1 MSCLPE
7 LARLAFALDNARVRG
22 RAGRHGGLRDP
33 RRPVVSAV
41 ATVREAPAVPA
52 DRVGSAAPMVAVPQQ
67 AANEAGLMSR
77 MLVDPVVHDDCIAWT
92 DADTARKGIALD
104 EAARRADVLYLA
116 ECALKRDSAE
126 GWPRRHRPRR
136 AGRLSA
142 LQVHRQAR
150 RMPLPRLRAV
160 PLLQPARQQRL
171 RVLPCRAP
179 RPHLRPP
186 AGTPG
191 KSPDK

>member
-1 MSCLPE
+1 
-7 LARLAFALDNARVRG
+7 
-22 RAGRHGGLRDP
+22 
-33 RRPVVSAV
+33 
-41 ATVREAPAVPA
+41 
-52 DRVGSAAPMVAVPQQ
+52 
-67 AANEAGLMSR
+67 
-77 MLVDPVVHDDCIAWT
+77 VHDDCIAWI
-92 DADTARKGIALD
+92 DAYTARKGIALD

-150 RMPLPRLRAV
+150 PMPLPRLRAV

-191 KSPDK
+191 KSGQVAADEPNQATPERPRSGSSHQSAVRPNRQTVRSNREEAESDDA